1 MPYQLNGQLVTIKSQ
16 RLPHAA
22 GALAAAGGGAFVTM
36 ISPDDT
42 SAACAAPASPRITA
56 ASTPILFIDSG
67 AGARHEPG
75 QQRWGVMTRVLC
87 PFMAVPPKLPAFAS
101 QPAATTRPQQWTDDP
116 FSLETGSPRSTNE
129 INAFRKLI
137 PCLLHREELGRRQ
150 ARACNRLAADPAE
163 CQARSGVEFITPPPL
178 Q

>member
-1 MPYQLNGQLVTIKSQ
+1 
-16 RLPHAA
+16 
-22 GALAAAGGGAFVTM
+22 
-36 ISPDDT
+36 
-42 SAACAAPASPRITA
+42 
-56 ASTPILFIDSG
+56 
-67 AGARHEPG
+67 
-75 QQRWGVMTRVLC
+75 MTRVLC

>member
-22 GALAAAGGGAFVTM
+22 GAVAAAR
-36 ISPDDT
+36 D
-42 SAACAAPASPRITA
+42 
-56 ASTPILFIDSG
+56 
-67 AGARHEPG
+67 
-75 QQRWGVMTRVLC
+75 VMTRALC
-87 PFMAVPPKLPAFAS
+87 PFMVVPPRSCPLS
-101 QPAATTRPQQWTDDP
+101 GHSSPQRRGPRQWTDNP

-129 INAFRKLI
+129 INSFRKLI